1 MPQDKKEEKF
11 GGLFEAIADSVF
23 IADITSRKLIDCN
36 KRAEKLTGYS
46 RKEILSM
53 KADKLH
59 PKDLVKRT
67 MEDFKKQAA
76 GKIHIIETEVLAKSK
91 KRIPDDRS

>member
-1 MPQDKKEEKF
+1 MFHDKKKESEKF
-11 GGLFEAIADSVF
+11 GGLFEAIADAAF
-23 IADITSRKLIDCN
+23 IADSKSKKLIDCN

-53 KADKLH
+53 QADELH

-67 MEDFKKQAA
+67 MADFKKHAA
-76 GKIHIIETEVLAKSK
+76 GKILVVETEVLTNQ
-91 KRIPDDRS
+91 RH